1 MRLWTENISPD
12 KDIADTFGRGKKR
25 CRKLNFQTPLYL
37 ESPRQKKLCNNYD
50 NMSDLE
56 GCASRCEKLFRK
68 ASQLNENPKETDLL
82 SEMDYQNQLH
92 GGYVADYVVTT
103 DAEVRNDPSPCGAAY
118 TFGTNEDSIS
128 STLENNLMAFDAKI
142 IDLSTVSGVVADCLK
157 FSDYVHLDQEPS
169 RNFLRSC
176 SSGRNLLHERN
187 SSPTDER
194 FQLGRDGMQVEKEWN
209 DCDDSMDDKTDLAMC
224 GRDLHRKE
232 ASRFQ
237 YSPVT
242 QYDMHETLE
251 SPIWD
256 SVKTSLVLGNISP
269 DSCKLDCKWTPSWH
283 CFRPGWSPLT
293 PEKNIG
299 NKFLD
304 DDDDDGASYKNL
316 IEGCSEL
323 YSPQSEGEHKCSFM
337 NLSPYSKSGNGEFRW
352 GDFEDMLSPKF
363 SKRIR
368 ETNWSDLR
376 LYGEE
381 SPRNYSV
388 PASHECEKS
397 NIRNQNTVLDNKNI
411 FRRSLSSPLFH
422 KRKTRYMDLTNSS
435 TMLSAKSTSPNTSAT
450 LLSTEPGDSSC
461 RKLHSET
468 RNLKCSQKSFGQ
480 CHSSPMERRVIDCSI
495 AERPILKITPEV
507 ITFENGGPQE
517 NEQFGNMEI
526 VEWSAFN
533 WDSGSSKHSG
543 GSRSDTKNE
552 QHIILDISDF
562 LHLAG
567 DPLTPKSIDRT
578 SLEDA
583 KVLNQVDKK
592 FIAVVAGKTLAMIDQ
607 HAADE
612 RIKLEDLRLKVLSGE
627 MKTIM
632 YLDADQEM
640 VLPEIGYQLLQNYA
654 AQVQSWGWICNIPS
668 PDTSSFSKHMDFLHR
683 QQTVV
688 KLLAR
693 HL

>member
-1 MRLWTENISPD
+1 M
-12 KDIADTFGRGKKR
+12 ADTFGRGKKR
-25 CRKLNFQTPLYL
+25 CRKLNFQTPLNL

-50 NMSDLE
+50 YMPDLE
-56 GCASRCEKLFRK
+56 GWASRYGEPFGK
-68 ASQLNENPKETDLL
+68 ASQLNKNPKEADLL
-82 SEMDYQNQLH
+82 SEMDYQNQVH

-103 DAEVRNDPSPCGAAY
+103 NAEVRNDPSPCGAAY
-118 TFGTNEDSIS
+118 TFGKDEDIIS
-128 STLENNLMAFDAKI
+128 STLENNLLAFNAKI
-142 IDLSTVSGVVADCLK
+142 IDLSTVSGVVADCFK
-157 FSDYVHLDQEPS
+157 FSDYAHLDQEPS

-176 SSGRNLLHERN
+176 SFGRSLLHERN

-194 FQLGRDGMQVEKEWN
+194 FQLGRNGIRVEKEWN

-256 SVKTSLVLGNISP
+256 SVKTSLVFGNISP
-269 DSCKLDCKWTPSWH
+269 DSSKLGCKWTPGWH

-293 PEKNIG
+293 PEKDIG

-304 DDDDDGASYKNL
+304 DDEASYENSYKNL

-337 NLSPYSKSGNGEFRW
+337 NLFPDSKSGNGEFRW
-352 GDFEDMLSPKF
+352 GDFEDMFSPKS

-397 NIRNQNTVLDNKNI
+397 NIRNQNTILDNKKI
-411 FRRSLSSPLFH
+411 FRRSLSAPLFH

-435 TMLSAKSTSPNTSAT
+435 TMLSAKSTSQNTSAT
-450 LLSTEPGDSSC
+450 LPSTEPGDSSC

-468 RNLKCSQKSFGQ
+468 RNSKCSHTSFGQ
-480 CHSSPMERRVIDCSI
+480 CHSSPMERPVIDFSI
-495 AERPILKITPEV
+495 AERPILEITPEV

-517 NEQFGNMEI
+517 NGQFGNMEI
-526 VEWSAFN
+526 VECLHSMGIRDPLTTRCKWRNYFLPSA
-533 WDSGSSKHSG
+533 G
-543 GSRSDTKNE
+543 GSRSDNKNE

-612 RIKLEDLRLKVLSGE
+612 RIKLEDLRLKVLSGK
-627 MKTIM
+627 MKTIT

-668 PDTSSFSKHMDFLHR
+668 RDTSSFSKHMDFLHR

-688 KLLAR
+688 KLLA
-693 HL
+693 